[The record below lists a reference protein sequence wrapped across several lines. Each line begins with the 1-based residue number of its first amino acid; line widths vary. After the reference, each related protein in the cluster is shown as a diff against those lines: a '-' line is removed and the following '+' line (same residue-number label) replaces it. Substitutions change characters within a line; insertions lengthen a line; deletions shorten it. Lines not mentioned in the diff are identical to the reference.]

1 MKNLIKS
8 IFSCLVAGLFILIAL
23 GSITAKSV
31 YYNVNLNSVE
41 RPVNVKEQFGETTV
55 VYFSDLVEPQNSYED
70 DYIAISWYV
79 DDRQFNFELLNKSNH
94 TIMINW
100 DDISYVDYNGRTIRV
115 MHAGVKYIDKNAS
128 QPSTML
134 PKGAILS
141 DVLIPTNNIKYNDGM
156 FVGWSEGKLIP
167 SLYEDKKEIESL
179 TSQYIG
185 KTLTILMPLY
195 IKNVQNDYI
204 FTFSIDS
211 YELPKKN
218 KILSSKL

>member
-1 MKNLIKS
+1 
-8 IFSCLVAGLFILIAL
+8 
-23 GSITAKSV
+23 
-31 YYNVNLNSVE
+31 
-41 RPVNVKEQFGETTV
+41 
-55 VYFSDLVEPQNSYED
+55 
-70 DYIAISWYV
+70 
-79 DDRQFNFELLNKSNH
+79 
-94 TIMINW
+94 
-100 DDISYVDYNGRTIRV
+100 
-115 MHAGVKYIDKNAS
+115 MHAGVNYIDKNAS

-195 IKNVQNDYI
+195 IENVQNDYI

-211 YELPKKN
+211 YELPKK
-218 KILSSKL
+218 K